1 MFGSDY
7 PILPYETLFSGWE
20 EEGYPPDIM
29 ERVYY
34 KNAIRI
40 LNLDISEDE
49 FK

>member
-7 PILPYETLFSGWE
+7 PLFPYETLFTAWKE
-20 EEGYPPDIM
+20 ENYPEDIM
-29 ERVYY
+29 ERIYY

-40 LNLDISEDE
+40 LDLDLSEDE